1 MEVKSAVLQS
11 LPGRLLSEVFDYTYP
26 YCMLNTIACCQ
37 QLHVALA
44 EDLKAALRFQIE
56 DWVIFEEVDRGYEIN
71 QQIGQILHT
80 ATGPY
85 CFVQVDDDGE
95 LAIGMSRFRVRR
107 IAATVRAV
115 HLHSRRELEIPSNAG
130 SLVPKKIRVEYEI
143 TRFSETWIPAQLAN
157 TESEGQSSLMA
168 HLGCP
173 LLLREAA
180 GVIRPTTL
188 LMKADICAAASK
200 LRALGRSVYMDRCRD
215 AGPTIVAW
223 MDGSDFTLEDMRHVW
238 EFSERVYEYK
248 YNRFGSYGRPRRLPM
263 DDMLRMWKESAV
275 VQEFPETT
283 ETIFHAES
291 PAVIDP
297 EDAARLAEAQWAS
310 CIVATPRPSIAQL
323 AVLTFARTT
332 ESLDRAMK
340 QCDPGRRLCGMGQT
354 LRPSWANHAKILVE
368 GLTEEIWKTACQDA
382 GVTLE
387 LRPFH
392 VVIPADDLAS
402 VLAEVQKIPRASRP
416 RLKAGKKILEV
427 PDLAQFADISDNG
440 RHESWKSGIS
450 TPEPSVADS
459 GTSERCGLAFMESLR
474 EKIIHLPLGPVN
486 ISGTFIH
493 EPEEAP
499 ITPRSLATE
508 SDPANGDFRVNPRLF
523 AH

>member
-1 MEVKSAVLQS
+1 MLKAV
-11 LPGRLLSEVFDYTYP
+11 
-26 YCMLNTIACCQ
+26 ACSQ
-37 QLHVALA
+37 DVHMALA
-44 EDLKAALRFQIE
+44 EDLKAALRFQTA
-56 DWVIFEEVDRGYEIN
+56 DWVIFEEVDKPGFVGGNEIN
-71 QQIGQILHT
+71 QQIGQIDS
-80 ATGPY
+80 ATCTY
-85 CFVQVDDDGE
+85 CIVQVDDDE
-95 LAIGMSRFRVRR
+95 IARKSRFTLRR

-115 HLHSRRELEIPSNAG
+115 HLHSPRELEIPSNAG
-130 SLVPKKIRVEYEI
+130 SLVPKGILLEVGETK
-143 TRFSETWIPAQLAN
+143 FSETWIPAQLAN
-157 TESEGQSSLMA
+157 MESEGQNFAFAL
-168 HLGCP
+168 LGCP

-180 GVIRPTTL
+180 ALMRPPLSSARMSQL
-188 LMKADICAAASK
+188 LPRKDNCAAASR
-200 LRALGRSVYMDRCRD
+200 LRTLGRFVLGRD

-223 MDGSDFTLEDMRHVW
+223 MDGADFTLEDMRHVW
-238 EFSERVYEYK
+238 EFSERVYELD
-248 YNRFGSYGRPRRLPM
+248 SYGPNGFTIPM
-263 DDMLRMWKESAV
+263 DDLLRMWNESAMV
-275 VQEFPETT
+275 TMLQEFPETT

-291 PAVIDP
+291 PAVIEP
-297 EDAARLAEAQWAS
+297 KDAARLAEAQWAS
-310 CIVATPRPSIAQL
+310 CISTAPTPSIAQL
-323 AVLTFARTT
+323 AFVLTFARTT

-368 GLTEEIWKTACQDA
+368 GLTEEIWKRACQDA
-382 GVTLE
+382 GVMLE

-392 VVIPADDLAS
+392 VVIPADDLAN

-416 RLKAGKKILEV
+416 RLKAGKEILEV

-450 TPEPSVADS
+450 TLEPSNADS
-459 GTSERCGLAFMESLR
+459 GTSERCGQAFMESLR
-474 EKIIHLPLGPVN
+474 EKIIHLPLGPLN